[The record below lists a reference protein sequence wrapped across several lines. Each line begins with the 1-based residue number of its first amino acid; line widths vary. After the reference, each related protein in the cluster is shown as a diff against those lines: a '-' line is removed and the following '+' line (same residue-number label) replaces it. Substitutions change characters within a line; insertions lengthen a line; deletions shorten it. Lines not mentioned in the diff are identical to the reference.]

1 MKIRLSIADV
11 FGLPPE
17 QARFDTSEVATP
29 VSGQVW
35 QIPPEHGHGRVFIS
49 ALLGNASLALMESTF
64 HRDTEIYAEVV
75 AQPNLSFTVY
85 LEGSL
90 VNDTAGSPP
99 VRIGRQETLFARYP
113 ATTARTDSHV
123 SSHFKGGERGCFLT
137 IHLSPNWLE
146 SAEESFVLERLGNT
160 LSHGVHNS
168 GLASQWML
176 AVAHEVVQCT
186 HQPHIQWHY
195 LSAKVL
201 ELWSHQLELLRKLS
215 LPRTVAPRMKAAD
228 LACIHKAAQI
238 LVSEMCNPPTLIEL
252 AWRVGINDN
261 KLKSGFRTV
270 YGTSAFSF
278 LQKQRLQR
286 ARQLI
291 GEEGVGVMQAAQMVG
306 FRSPSHFSAIFK
318 EAFGVSPSGLSLA
331 PDTASPPPS

>member
-1 MKIRLSIADV
+1 MTIRLSIADL

-17 QARFDTSEVATP
+17 QARFDTTEVAAP
-29 VSGQVW
+29 ASGQVW
-35 QIPPEHGHGRVFIS
+35 QLPPEHGQGRVFI
-49 ALLGNASLALMESTF
+49 APLLGDASLALMESTF
-64 HRDTEIYAEVV
+64 HQDTVIYADVV
-75 AQPNLSFTVY
+75 AQPNLSFTVC

-90 VNDTAGSPP
+90 VNDTAGSQP
-99 VRIGRQETLFARYP
+99 VRIARQETLFARYP
-113 ATTARTDSHV
+113 GTTSHADSHV

-137 IHLSPNWLE
+137 IHLSQKWLE
-146 SAEESFVLERLGNT
+146 SAEDAFVLDLLGNA
-160 LSHGVHNS
+160 LLHGVHHC
-168 GLASQWML
+168 GLGSQWML

-215 LPRTVAPRMKAAD
+215 LPRNVVPRIKAVD
-228 LACIHKAAQI
+228 LACIHKAAHI

-291 GEEGVGVMQAAQMVG
+291 SEDGVGVMQAAQMVG

-318 EAFGVSPSGLSLA
+318 EAFGVSPSGLALA
-331 PDTASPPPS
+331 PDAASLPPS

>member
-1 MKIRLSIADV
+1 MKNRVSIADL

-17 QARFDTSEVATP
+17 QARFDTSEVSAP
-29 VSGQVW
+29 ASGKVW
-35 QIPPEHGHGRVFIS
+35 QIPPRYGQGRVFIVP
-49 ALLGNASLALMESTF
+49 LLGDASLALMESTF
-64 HRDTEIYAEVV
+64 IEDTEIYANVV
-75 AQPNLSFTVY
+75 AQPNLSFTVC

-90 VNDTAGSPP
+90 VNVTAGRKP
-99 VRIGRQETLFARYP
+99 VRVSRHETLFARYP
-113 ATTARTDSHV
+113 SMESRTESHV
-123 SSHFKGGERGCFLT
+123 TSHFKGGERGCFLT

-146 SAEESFVLERLGNT
+146 AADEAFLHDVLGN
-160 LSHGVHNS
+160 SFWHGVYNS

-176 AVAHEVVQCT
+176 GVAREVVQCT
-186 HQPHIQWHY
+186 HQPRMQWHY

-201 ELWSHQLELLRKLS
+201 ELWSQQLELLRKLS
-215 LPRTVAPRMKAAD
+215 LPGAAAARMKASD
-228 LACIHKAAQI
+228 LACIHQAAEI
-238 LVSEMCNPPTLIEL
+238 LVSEMRDPPTLIEL

-261 KLKSGFRTV
+261 KLKSGFRLV

-291 GEEGVGVMQAAQMVG
+291 GEEGIGVMQAAQMVG

-318 EAFGVSPSGLSLA
+318 ETFGVSPSGLSLM
-331 PDTASPPPS
+331 PDTAPAPPS

>member
-1 MKIRLSIADV
+1 LTLRLSIADL

-17 QARFDTSEVATP
+17 QARFDTTEVAAP
-29 VSGQVW
+29 ASGQVW
-35 QIPPEHGHGRVFIS
+35 QLPPEHGQGRVFI
-49 ALLGNASLALMESTF
+49 APLLGDASLALMESTF
-64 HRDTEIYAEVV
+64 HQDTEIYADVV
-75 AQPNLSFTVY
+75 AQPNLSFTVC

-90 VNDTAGSPP
+90 VNDTAGSKP
-99 VRIGRQETLFARYP
+99 VRIVRQETLFARYP
-113 ATTARTDSHV
+113 GTTSHTDSHV

-137 IHLSPNWLE
+137 IHLSQNWLE
-146 SAEESFVLERLGNT
+146 SAEDAFVLDRLGNAFQ
-160 LSHGVHNS
+160 HGVHNS

-176 AVAHEVVQCT
+176 AVAHEVVHCT
-186 HQPHIQWHY
+186 RQPRIQWHY

-215 LPRTVAPRMKAAD
+215 LPSTVVPRMKAAD
-228 LACIHKAAQI
+228 LACIHQAAQI
-238 LVSEMCNPPTLIEL
+238 LVSEMRDPPTLIEL

-261 KLKSGFRTV
+261 KLKSGFRMV

-318 EAFGVSPSGLSLA
+318 EAFGVSPSGLSLISG
-331 PDTASPPPS
+331 TASSPPP